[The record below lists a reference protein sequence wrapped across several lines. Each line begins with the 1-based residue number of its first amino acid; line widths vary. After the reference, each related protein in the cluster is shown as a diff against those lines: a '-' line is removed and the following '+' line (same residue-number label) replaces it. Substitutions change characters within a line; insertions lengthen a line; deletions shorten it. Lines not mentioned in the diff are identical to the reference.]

1 MDNPFIF
8 NGYAGARSFC
18 DREKELEM
26 LVNFAESGINT
37 TLIAQRR
44 MGKTGLI
51 FRLMDELRNTGSA
64 VRPIYMDIFATRD
77 ISELNKS
84 IANAILK
91 TFPEKSSIGKRLIRM
106 LKGLRPV
113 IGFDPIS
120 GAPQVQFT
128 YQSPS
133 EKEQTLEGL
142 LQFLEM
148 QNTPILLAI
157 DEFQQIREYPEQNV
171 EALLRTCMQRLHN
184 VRFLFCGSKKHMMV
198 DIFSNPQ
205 RPFFSSTQFVGLE
218 EIPDESYASHIQKLF
233 AQSGMEITDNAI
245 QLILGWTRR
254 HTYYTQRLCHDV
266 FEHRQKK
273 VDMEDVNSSCDRL
286 LKLNEPYFLQY
297 KQLLTAGQWNFLIAL
312 AKGEVITQPYAND
325 FLKKNNIGA
334 TAVARR
340 QLTTLIDKDLVFEET
355 TRDGTIYRVAD
366 MFLLRW
372 MAREYRG

>member
-8 NGYAGARSFC
+8 NGYAGAKAFC
-18 DREKELEM
+18 DRKRELEM
-26 LVNFAESGINT
+26 LVGFAESGVNT

-64 VRPIYMDIFATRD
+64 VSPIYMDIFATRD

-91 TFPEKSSIGKRLIRM
+91 TFPEKTSIGKRMVKL
-106 LKGLRPV
+106 LKGLRP
-113 IGFDPIS
+113 IIAFDPIS

-128 YQSPS
+128 YQNPS
-133 EKEQTLEGL
+133 EKEQTLEEL

-148 QNTPILLAI
+148 QNTPILFAI

-171 EALLRTCMQRLHN
+171 EALFRTCMQRLHN
-184 VRFLFCGSKKHMMV
+184 VRFLFCGSKKHLMV
-198 DIFSNPQ
+198 DIFGNPQ

-218 EIPDESYASHIQKLF
+218 EIPAESYASYIQKLF
-233 AQSGMEITDNAI
+233 AQGGMEIADDAI
-245 QLILGWTRR
+245 RLILEWTRR

-266 FEHRQKK
+266 FEYKHKK
-273 VDMEDVNSSCDRL
+273 IDIEDINNSCDRL

-312 AKGEVITQPYAND
+312 AKGEVVTQPYAYD

-355 TRDGTIYRVAD
+355 TKEGTIYRVAD

-372 MAREYRG
+372 MAREY